1 MLLTCYQE
9 CLYNIL
15 LKYLGHNIVKLE
27 AGTQSGLQSFNGIV
41 DLTSGFDTS

>member
-1 MLLTCYQE
+1 MLLTYYQVY
-9 CLYNIL
+9 LFNIV

-27 AGTQSGLQSFNGIV
+27 AGTHSGLQSFNGIV